1 MELVREH
8 TVHSFGWCWSEQAV
22 CAVHVVSVPRCV
34 IHSPLRAPTRKYA
47 HTNRI
52 AWAQHAGP
60 DGRVLG
66 MVRTPPNAT
75 LSAIDTGPRVRA
87 ERARSRRKRE
97 AARPEARKLT
107 HPKLAVRRSRA
118 MPMKRLTTAVA
129 SGTIPNRAVRRAQHC
144 LVRKPTLT
152 RNSRGTVYA
161 YTSSLQLGL
170 DK

>member
-66 MVRTPPNAT
+66 MVRT
-75 LSAIDTGPRVRA
+75 LSAIDRPPRASRA
-87 ERARSRRKRE
+87 SPRSRRKRE

>member
-66 MVRTPPNAT
+66 MVGNGP
-75 LSAIDTGPRVRA
+75 DTTKCNTFRYRPAPACEPSEV
-87 ERARSRRKRE
+87 RARSRRKRE

-118 MPMKRLTTAVA
+118 MPMKR
-129 SGTIPNRAVRRAQHC
+129 SNRAVRRAQHC